1 MGSETTQPSLLS
13 RVRNPADD
21 SAWREFDAKY
31 RELILRYCRARGLQ
45 TSDAED
51 VRQIA
56 MANLARSLRSFEYE
70 PARGRFRAYLG
81 QVVRSAVSRYFRR
94 PEQQPGALDTNV
106 LVTAKAEDAGQA
118 DEVWERE
125 WVRHHYRLAMQ
136 TVRAAFDPKS
146 VQIFDRLLAGAG
158 VSQLASDFQTT
169 SQAVHKI
176 KHRIRDRL
184 KELIAEQIR
193 QEDDDGSAAT
203 AP

>member
-13 RVRNPADD
+13 RVRDPADD
-21 SAWREFDAKY
+21 ASWREFDAKY

-51 VRQIA
+51 ARQIA
-56 MANLARSLRSFEYE
+56 MANLAKSLRSFEYQ
-70 PARGRFRAYLG
+70 PARGRFRGYLG
-81 QVVRSAVSRYFRR
+81 QVVRSAISRHFKR
-94 PEQQPGALDTNV
+94 PNEQARALDTNV
-106 LVTAKAEDAGQA
+106 LVTVEADDAGQA

-146 VQIFDRLLAGAG
+146 VQIFDRLLAGDG

-169 SQAVHKI
+169 TQAVHKI
-176 KHRIRDRL
+176 KQRIRDRL
-184 KELIAEQIR
+184 EELIADQIK
-193 QEDDDGSAAT
+193 QEDDDSGAQI